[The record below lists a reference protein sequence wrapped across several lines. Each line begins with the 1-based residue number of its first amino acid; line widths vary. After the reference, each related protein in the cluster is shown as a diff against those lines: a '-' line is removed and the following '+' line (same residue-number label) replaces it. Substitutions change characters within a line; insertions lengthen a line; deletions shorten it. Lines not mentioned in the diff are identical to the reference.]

1 VDTLRLF
8 EVFQSRRTWVIPRR
22 SERRA
27 RRAQR
32 LFDVARAL
40 AAARVKPPAL
50 GTS

>member
-1 VDTLRLF
+1 VDTLQWF
-8 EVFQSRRTWVIPRR
+8 EVFQSRRTWVLPRR

-32 LFDVARAL
+32 LFDIAMAL

-50 GTS
+50 GPS